1 MEDLKNMMKE
11 IIKKTI
17 QMTRLKTIL
26 VANIKWKYKSGSF
39 V

>member
-1 MEDLKNMMKE
+1 MEVFENM
-11 IIKKTI
+11 IKKTI

-26 VANIKWKYKSGSF
+26 VANIKRKYKSGSF